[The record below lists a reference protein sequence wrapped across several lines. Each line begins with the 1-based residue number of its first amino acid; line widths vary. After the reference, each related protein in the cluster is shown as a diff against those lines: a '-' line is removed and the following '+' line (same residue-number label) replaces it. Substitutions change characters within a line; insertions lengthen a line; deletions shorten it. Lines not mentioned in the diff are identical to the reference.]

1 MRTFRVLAA
10 ALTAFTLTASAFAG
24 GEGWLDNYAKALE
37 QARAQKKMVLM
48 SFVASESSLQCKK
61 QEDEVFSKPEF
72 KEYAAK
78 NLVLLELDFPRTKEQ
93 SGELK
98 DQNRTLNSQYNVRQ
112 FPTIV
117 LLSSAGEVVTR
128 FTGYGGGGAAKM
140 IEKIELFRK

>member
-1 MRTFRVLAA
+1 MRIIRVLSA
-10 ALTAFTLTASAFAG
+10 ALAAFALTASALADR
-24 GEGWLDNYAKALE
+24 EPWTENYAQALDKARKE
-37 QARAQKKMVLM
+37 KKMVLM
-48 SFVASESSLQCKK
+48 SFVASESSAQCKK

-72 KEYAAK
+72 KDYAAK
-78 NLVLLELDFPRTKEQ
+78 NLVLLELDFPKTKEQ
-93 SGELK
+93 TNEVK
-98 DQNRTLNSQYNVRQ
+98 EQNRTLNGQYNVRQ